1 MDASGNKKQAERP
14 WQERTDPSCGRVSV
28 PRFPEGLLLWSVSD
42 LPPLSVLFNP
52 CWDPG
57 RSDETSAMLPIMFP
71 MFMLGLASHVF
82 VISLFCELIYS
93 TFRGAVAF
101 GGWWCGLGVGLFVWL
116 VSATVLRVL
125 DLSPL
130 TRVRAQALRLTA
142 EF

>member
-1 MDASGNKKQAERP
+1 MDASGNKKHAERP

-82 VISLFCELIYS
+82 VISLFLRTDLFNISGGGCFWGLVVWAW
-93 TFRGAVAF
+93 RGLV
-101 GGWWCGLGVGLFVWL
+101 CLVGFCH
-116 VSATVLRVL
+116 SAQGAG
-125 DLSPL
+125 P
-130 TRVRAQALRLTA
+130 
-142 EF
+142 